1 MIRNRKL
8 SHTYVI
14 PLIIFLGLILDGIIM
29 NVFSSQLIDGNYVL
43 VPRLMMVLLIVLSLL
58 FPKQPLFFYA
68 FIFGV
73 IYDSYYVGVVG
84 IYTAG
89 IVSCIYLLKRSQQY
103 VQLTPLVLLLLYFLS
118 LSYIEIFSFTTY
130 TILSLVDM
138 SFFRFLITRLAPTL
152 LLNTF
157 FLVFTYL
164 PLRKLSDWMYR

>member
-1 MIRNRKL
+1 MSRNRKL
-8 SHTYVI
+8 SHTYII

-43 VPRLMMVLLIVLSLL
+43 VPRLMMVLLIILSLL

-68 FIFGV
+68 LVFGV
-73 IYDSYYVGVVG
+73 IYDSYYVGLLG

-89 IVSCIYLLKRSQQY
+89 LVSCIYLLKRVQQY
-103 VQLTPLVLLLLYFLS
+103 VPLTPLFLLLVYFLS

-130 TILSLVDM
+130 TILSLVEM
-138 SFFRFLITRLAPTL
+138 SFFQFLITRLAPTL

-157 FLVFTYL
+157 FLVFTYF